1 MTQKNIWYLLIL
13 AVLLLPSGTSAA
25 ALKPDP
31 GVLPNSFWFWA
42 DEFSEELRFFFTPG
56 DENKVRYLQTTMAE
70 RQAEKDA
77 LNTDGI
83 TKYNDEIDQKLVRM
97 KAMQDRFSGFE
108 SPVQDNRTEW
118 EKIKGYLK

>member
-1 MTQKNIWYLLIL
+1 MTQKNIWYLVIL
-13 AVLLLPSGTSAA
+13 AILLLPGVASAA

-56 DENKVRYLQTTMAE
+56 DQNKVNYLKTTMAE

-77 LNTDGI
+77 LNVQSI
-83 TKYNDEIDQKLVRM
+83 TKYNDEIDQKLIRM
-97 KAMQDRFSGFE
+97 KAMQDRFSGLDE
-108 SPVQDNRTEW
+108 AATSGQTQW
-118 EKIKGYLK
+118 ERIKGYLK